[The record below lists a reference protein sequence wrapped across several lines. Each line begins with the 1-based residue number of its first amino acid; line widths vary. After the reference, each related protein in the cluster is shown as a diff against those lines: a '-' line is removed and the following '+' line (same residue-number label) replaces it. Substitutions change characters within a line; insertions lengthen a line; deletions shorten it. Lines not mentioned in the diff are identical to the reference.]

1 MFCCKQ
7 AYVKFPPPFGC
18 SVLHQA
24 RVHKVDPKDCPLPCT
39 KNAGC
44 HTAVAGEHCYS
55 AVKWVTWHRKLKV
68 VKWDLKYKSLTY
80 LRPVVFFAVDV
91 LFFWGGLEMPLGME
105 ILEGRWKISR
115 KITTIVPSLSFKSL
129 GVGKCVFV
137 FFFLGGGGPCWLCWL
152 TVVRG
157 H

>member
-1 MFCCKQ
+1 MLHMLNFLHH
-7 AYVKFPPPFGC
+7 FGC

-80 LRPVVFFAVDV
+80 LRPVVFFCSGCAFFLGGGGNAFGDGDFRRPLKNQSKNNYHRT
-91 LFFWGGLEMPLGME
+91 LFESQEFGG
-105 ILEGRWKISR
+105 WKMC
-115 KITTIVPSLSFKSL
+115 F
-129 GVGKCVFV
+129 CV
-137 FFFLGGGGPCWLCWL
+137 FFFLGGGGGPCWLCWL